1 MTFAYWCILIA
12 MFLPLVWAGISKMG
26 ASDYD
31 NSNPRAWMA
40 NQEGRAQ
47 RANSAQQNSY
57 EAFPPFAAAVV
68 VAQLTDPSQ
77 MTVDVLAGVFILM
90 RIAYGIFYISD
101 KPVLRSSS
109 WGIGFAMTIALFVT

>member
-12 MFLPLVWAGISKMG
+12 MFLPLVWAGVSKMG

-40 NQEGRAQ
+40 KQEGRAQ
-47 RANSAQQNSY
+47 RANSAQQNAY
-57 EAFPPFAAAVV
+57 EAFPPFAAAVI

-77 MTVDVLAGVFILM
+77 MTVNILAGVFILM
-90 RIAYGIFYISD
+90 RIAYGFFYISD

>member
-1 MTFAYWCILIA
+1 MTFAYWCILVA
-12 MFLPLVWAGISKMG
+12 MFLPLVWAGVSKMG
-26 ASDYD
+26 ATDYD
-31 NSNPRAWMA
+31 NSNPRTWMA
-40 NQEGRAQ
+40 KQEGRAQ

-77 MTVDVLAGVFILM
+77 LTVDVLAGVFILM
-90 RIAYGIFYISD
+90 RIAYGIFYVTD